1 MAVFWILA
9 TLMTLA
15 ALAFVLVPLLR
26 GRLPSGP
33 SSVEANLE
41 VLRGQRREI
50 EADVANGTLPADA
63 RAEALAELVGRA
75 QADLAEA
82 GAPSPAAQKKP
93 WIIAAIVAFALPGLA
108 FGIYLASGTPAATD
122 ARVSAVDPAS
132 SFTEQQIVDMVD
144 SLAKKV
150 RDRPD
155 DAKGWA
161 LLARSTAAL
170 GRFEES
176 AAAYERLAKLVPDD
190 AQVLADYADALGMAQ
205 GKTLVGR
212 PYELIKQALAI
223 DAQNPKALAL
233 AGTAALD
240 SNDYA
245 TAAGYWEKLASLLPP
260 GSEDEAQVQA
270 ILGDV
275 RAKAAASGKALP
287 ALKAAPA
294 TAASTAGAKSV
305 SGLVS
310 IAPEIAAKIGPSDT
324 LFVFARAESGPRMP
338 LAVLR
343 GSARELP
350 LAFALDDT
358 MAMAPNM
365 KLSGATSV
373 RIEAR
378 ISRTGNATPQPGDLV
393 GASGAVRPGARDVKV
408 VVNRVLP

>member
-1 MAVFWILA
+1 
-9 TLMTLA
+9 MTLA

-26 GRLPSGP
+26 GRASSGP

-63 RAEALAELVGRA
+63 REEALAELVGRA
-75 QADLAEA
+75 QADLSEA
-82 GAPSPAAQKKP
+82 GAPSSPAPLKKP
-93 WIIAAIVAFALPGLA
+93 WIIAAAVALGLPALA

-122 ARVSAVDPAS
+122 TRVTAVDPAS
-132 SFTEQQIVDMVD
+132 RFTEQQIVDMVD
-144 SLAKKV
+144 NLAKKV

-170 GRFEES
+170 GRFKES
-176 AAAYERLAKLVPDD
+176 AEAYERLAKLVPDD
-190 AQVLADYADALGMAQ
+190 AQVLADYADSLGMAQ

-212 PYELIKQALAI
+212 PYELIRQALAI
-223 DAQNPKALAL
+223 DPQNPKALAL
-233 AGTAALD
+233 AGTAAMD

-245 TAAGYWEKLASLLPP
+245 TAARYWEKLASLLPP
-260 GSEDEAQVQA
+260 DSEDEAQVQA
-270 ILGDV
+270 ILGDPATV
-275 RAKAAASGKALP
+275 AKAG
-287 ALKAAPA
+287 
-294 TAASTAGAKSV
+294 TAKSV

-310 IAPEIAAKIGPSDT
+310 IAPEVAAKIGQSDT

-343 GSARELP
+343 GSARQLP

-365 KLSGATSV
+365 KLSGAEAV

-393 GASGAVRPGARDVKV
+393 GTSGVVKPGARDVKV